1 MGIIQFERF
10 LKVIM
15 FYKLK
20 LEKAIIKWRQMRI
33 NLILFAQ
40 KKAELEQ
47 KVLEEQY
54 SQLKVPEKLL
64 LTSPLFQYAFEGLIK
79 RVKFLYEYVNLNLE
93 AFESV

>member
-1 MGIIQFERF
+1 VAAFEKIIYNDLEKVDLMGIIQFERF

-64 LTSPLFQYAFEGLIK
+64 LTSPLF
-79 RVKFLYEYVNLNLE
+79 
-93 AFESV
+93 

>member
-1 MGIIQFERF
+1 MAAFEKIIYNDLEKVDLMGIIQFERF

-64 LTSPLFQYAFEGLIK
+64 LTSPLF
-79 RVKFLYEYVNLNLE
+79 
-93 AFESV
+93 